1 MKILLADDHA
11 VVRRGLRKILEDELP
26 EAEFGE
32 AGNAAGVLDRLRDAT
47 WDLLLLD
54 VNMPDRSG
62 LDLLKELATTQ
73 PNLPVLVVSIHPE
86 DQLAIRTLRAGAD
99 GYLSKSAPPAEMVV
113 AVKKLLA
120 GGRYVSESLGERLAA
135 TLPGDAQKHP
145 HERLSDREF
154 QVMRMLASGQSVSEI
169 AEVLCLSVK
178 TVSTYRTRVLEKMAL
193 RTNADLTRYAMQN
206 HLVE

>member
-26 EAEFGE
+26 GAEFGE
-32 AGNAAGVLDRLRDAT
+32 AENAAQVQERLQAGA

-62 LDLLKELATTQ
+62 LDLLKELKATQ
-73 PNLPVLVVSIHPE
+73 PKLPVLVISIHPE
-86 DQLAIRTLRAGAD
+86 DQLGIRTLRAGAG
-99 GYLSKSAPPAEMVV
+99 GYLSKSAPPSEMVA

-135 TLPGDAQKHP
+135 TLPDDAQKQP
-145 HERLSDREF
+145 HELLSDREF
-154 QVMRMLASGQSVSEI
+154 QVMRMLASGRSVSEI
-169 AEVLCLSVK
+169 AENLCLSVK
-178 TVSTYRTRVLEKMAL
+178 TVSTYRTRVLEKMSL

-206 HLVE
+206 RLVE

>member
-1 MKILLADDHA
+1 MRILLADDHA

-26 EAEFGE
+26 GAEFGE
-32 AGNAAGVLDRLRDAT
+32 AENAAQVQERLQAGA

-62 LDLLKELATTQ
+62 LDLLKELKATQ
-73 PNLPVLVVSIHPE
+73 PKLPVLVISIHPE
-86 DQLAIRTLRAGAD
+86 DQLGIRTLRAGAG
-99 GYLSKSAPPAEMVV
+99 GYLSKSAPPSEMVT

-135 TLPGDAQKHP
+135 TLPGDAQRQP
-145 HERLSDREF
+145 HELLSDREF
-154 QVMRMLASGQSVSEI
+154 QVMRMLASGRSVSEI
-169 AEVLCLSVK
+169 AENLCLSVK
-178 TVSTYRTRVLEKMAL
+178 TVSTYRTRVLEKMSL

-206 HLVE
+206 RLVE